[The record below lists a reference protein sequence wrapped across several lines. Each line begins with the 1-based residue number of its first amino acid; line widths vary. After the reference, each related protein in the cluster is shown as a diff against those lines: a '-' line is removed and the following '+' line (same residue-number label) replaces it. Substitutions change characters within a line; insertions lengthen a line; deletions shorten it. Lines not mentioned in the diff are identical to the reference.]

1 MKCLSIGKFV
11 TQQKLVKLCTCIQTF
26 GYINKNKTL
35 FRHCTSLASYTW
47 IHWLFTR
54 HTNTQPLDQVIQVH
68 LSWGSHNLPATRD
81 LKGHNFIHIV
91 WKIVKHSEN
100 TRIKLTTFNTTNS
113 LIVSQKLRKSSEI
126 ILCLPSEEGII
137 LCTVYNVFHMLVV
150 QKKITQ
156 W

>member
-54 HTNTQPLDQVIQVH
+54 HTNTAIRP
-68 LSWGSHNLPATRD
+68 SHTGTSA
-81 LKGHNFIHIV
+81 
-91 WKIVKHSEN
+91 
-100 TRIKLTTFNTTNS
+100 
-113 LIVSQKLRKSSEI
+113 LRES
-126 ILCLPSEEGII
+126 
-137 LCTVYNVFHMLVV
+137 
-150 QKKITQ
+150 
-156 W
+156 